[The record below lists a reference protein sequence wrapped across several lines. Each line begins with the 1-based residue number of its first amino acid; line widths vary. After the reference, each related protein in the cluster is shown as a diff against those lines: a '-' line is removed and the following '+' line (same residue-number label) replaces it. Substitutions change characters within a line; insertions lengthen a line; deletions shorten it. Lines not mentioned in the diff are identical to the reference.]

1 MITNANFEN
10 TPLEFLTFRN
20 SFSDYT
26 SDWYLVVGK
35 QIQRTMFIQSMMPYI
50 QLTIML
56 TKKLI
61 LRFKDSKFTLFDE
74 FPKTK
79 KITIQQYVD
88 LYSGP
93 DVVVH
98 FRYSSI
104 CNMTYVAFTHGL
116 ALPLLF
122 PITLFGIINI
132 YLCERVLFAYF
143 YRQPPMFDNL
153 LNDRALSIL
162 MFAPLFMVMFSYWMI
177 GNRQMFYNE
186 CSEKHH

>member
-1 MITNANFEN
+1 
-10 TPLEFLTFRN
+10 
-20 SFSDYT
+20 
-26 SDWYLVVGK
+26 
-35 QIQRTMFIQSMMPYI
+35 
-50 QLTIML
+50 
-56 TKKLI
+56 
-61 LRFKDSKFTLFDE
+61 
-74 FPKTK
+74 
-79 KITIQQYVD
+79 
-88 LYSGP
+88 
-93 DVVVH
+93 
-98 FRYSSI
+98 
-104 CNMTYVAFTHGL
+104 MTYVAFTHGL